1 MALGGMANFIFRGT
15 LILVCII
22 LAILLIITPAMIHM
36 WIKIQKAEIRIE
48 KKERQ
53 IDRKLQLLERQSDE

>member
-1 MALGGMANFIFRGT
+1 M
-15 LILVCII
+15 ILVCII
-22 LAILLIITPAMIHM
+22 LAILLIITPVMIHM

-53 IDRKLQLLERQSDE
+53 VNRLIKQLQEVQ